1 MEIMQMGQ
9 HKCDRKAK
17 VNTGGKKKYGYGEIL
32 GGKRGIKKNNM
43 PSGGCSRDHLCV
55 CVCVHVYLVN
65 GL

>member
-1 MEIMQMGQ
+1 MQMGQ

-32 GGKRGIKKNNM
+32 GGKRRDKKNNNNR

-55 CVCVHVYLVN
+55 CVFMYIE
-65 GL
+65 